1 MEELLLE
8 EREAIAQLDGTRVEQ
23 IARAKLA
30 LARDLEASTP
40 DERRGVAG
48 KLEHVVRNL
57 RTNGVL
63 LSHARG
69 ILRELVAGPSTLAR
83 PNQSSRPAARLSIR
97 G

>member
-1 MEELLLE
+1 MEELLVE
-8 EREAIAQLDGTRVEQ
+8 ERAAIAQLDGKRVEQ

-30 LARDLEASTP
+30 LAKDLEASTP
-40 DERRGVAG
+40 DERRGVSV
-48 KLEHVVRNL
+48 KLERVVRNL

-69 ILRELVAGPSTLAR
+69 ILRELLAGRSSLPHPR
-83 PNQSSRPAARLSIR
+83 QSPRPAARLSVR

>member
-1 MEELLLE
+1 MEELLVE
-8 EREAIAQLDGTRVEQ
+8 EREAIARLDGKRVEQ

-30 LARDLEASTP
+30 LAKDLEASSL
-40 DERRGVAG
+40 DERRRVSG
-48 KLEHVVRNL
+48 KLERVVQNL

-69 ILRELVAGPSTLAR
+69 ILRELLAGSPLVPHPS
-83 PNQSSRPAARLSIR
+83 QSSRPAARLSIR